1 MYINSRWS
9 QIFKGV
15 AFRRQEGSRYHVWT
29 DDRIECST
37 DPFDLKCFELAIQ
50 QYQAVAPDGGMGG
63 YYSNVGFT
71 INNGASSPNDWKN
84 GLNIGSWTGGMTDET
99 VSWWGYGTGGYWAT
113 YIKDTIPVGWH
124 IYTFNWNGSSYDI
137 WIDGVKKT
145 TYHMT
150 APAALFQD
158 VITVSLG
165 VNQGWDY
172 WFKGKMGCVRCYDI
186 SLTDQQVKE
195 NFNQQRNRF
204 KI

>member
-1 MYINSRWS
+1 
-9 QIFKGV
+9 
-15 AFRRQEGSRYHVWT
+15 
-29 DDRIECST
+29 
-37 DPFDLKCFELAIQ
+37 
-50 QYQAVAPDGGMGG
+50 
-63 YYSNVGFT
+63 
-71 INNGASSPNDWKN
+71 
-84 GLNIGSWTGGMTDET
+84 
-99 VSWWGYGTGGYWAT
+99 
-113 YIKDTIPVGWH
+113 
-124 IYTFNWNGSSYDI
+124 
-137 WIDGVKKT
+137 
-145 TYHMT
+145 MT